1 MVNVIALSL
10 TRARGAQ
17 LPDREGQEQFL
28 RFDDRIATL
37 LTLPGSDPHD
47 VAVRWRQLVDVV
59 SRAGP
64 DEETS
69 APFIAALAVIRAD
82 ADRVPLAARAAA
94 ARAIAGRPLSDDLI
108 AVFAADRLAVNA
120 PILAAVADDA
130 SLRERLLK
138 VAGNDTRRFLETLGG
153 VENDEEQEDAQ
164 VAPAPDE
171 PTSGDPISIQDM
183 VNRIEGHLQAGRVA
197 SGTTV
202 PVAADPISPPVR
214 PPAAKTRAGTPT
226 PKPAGQPHRFE
237 WTSDRHGEITQV
249 DGAPR
254 AALIGRDLSSG
265 APEELR
271 RALAANEKFA
281 NVILP
286 AMGADWRWSGT
297 PVIDAGGN
305 FAGYEG
311 FAERIVQAPSRDK
324 ASKRDPQS
332 LRELVHEIRT
342 PLNAIIGF
350 AEIIDGEYLG
360 PAEPPYRKRAAHI
373 VTQARILLGAIEDL
387 DFAARLQAGQ
397 EDEKPTPLGELIKPF
412 KPVWK
417 AAAKDRGVGL
427 IVPKRKDM
435 QDAVIDAG
443 LAGRLIDRVM
453 TSLIG
458 AADGGQQ
465 TGLQHDVERDHVRI
479 AFLRPESLAEFTGS
493 DLLDPALDIDGK
505 LVGLGFSL
513 RLVRSLARIAGGD
526 LTVDRD
532 ALILILPRAA

>member
-1 MVNVIALSL
+1 M
-10 TRARGAQ
+10 
-17 LPDREGQEQFL
+17 
-28 RFDDRIATL
+28 RFDDRIATI

-82 ADRVPLAARAAA
+82 AERVPLAARAAA

-120 PILAAVADDA
+120 PILAAVADNA

-138 VAGNDTRRFLETLGG
+138 VAGNDTRRFLETLSG
-153 VENDEEQEDAQ
+153 EEDHEEETQKNEEAKEEPIKEP
-164 VAPAPDE
+164 APAPDVA
-171 PTSGDPISIQDM
+171 PSGDPISIQDM

-197 SGTTV
+197 SGTDV
-202 PVAADPISPPVR
+202 SVAPEPISPPK
-214 PPAAKTRAGTPT
+214 PAPAATPST
-226 PKPAGQPHRFE
+226 TAPASEPAAQSARFS
-237 WTSDRHGEITQV
+237 WTSDRDGEITHV
-249 DGAPR
+249 EGAPR
-254 AALIGRDLSSG
+254 AALIGRDLTSG
-265 APEELR
+265 APEAMR
-271 RALAANEKFA
+271 RALAANKAFA
-281 NVILP
+281 DIILP
-286 AMGADWRWSGT
+286 AMGADWRWNGT
-297 PVIDAGGN
+297 PVTDADGN

-311 FAERIVQAPSRDK
+311 YAERRVEAPAQG

-332 LRELVHEIRT
+332 LRELAHEIRT

-360 PAEPPYRKRAAHI
+360 PADTPYRQRAAHI
-373 VTQARILLGAIEDL
+373 VAQARILLGAIEDL

-427 IVPKRKDM
+427 SVPKRKTM

-458 AADGGQQ
+458 AAEEAQH
-465 TGLQHDVERDHVRI
+465 TGLLHDIERDHVRI
-479 AFLRPESLAEFTGS
+479 AFLRPASLAGLAAT
-493 DLLDPALDIDGK
+493 DLLDPALDFDGK

-513 RLVRSLARIAGGD
+513 RLVRGLARIAAGD
-526 LTVDRD
+526 LIVDRD

>member
-1 MVNVIALSL
+1 M
-10 TRARGAQ
+10 
-17 LPDREGQEQFL
+17 
-28 RFDDRIATL
+28 
-37 LTLPGSDPHD
+37 TLPGSDPHD

-64 DEETS
+64 DEEAS

-130 SLRERLLK
+130 PLRERLLK
-138 VAGNDTRRFLETLGG
+138 VAGSDTRRFLETLGG
-153 VENDEEQEDAQ
+153 EDE
-164 VAPAPDE
+164 APIATAAPE
-171 PTSGDPISIQDM
+171 SSASGDPVSIQDM

-197 SGTTV
+197 SGSAVSV
-202 PVAADPISPPVR
+202 PPDPISPPDR
-214 PPAAKTRAGTPT
+214 APAAKTRAATPT
-226 PKPAGQPHRFE
+226 PEPAVQTRRFE
-237 WTSDRHGEITQV
+237 WASDRHGEIMQV
-249 DGAPR
+249 EGAPR
-254 AALIGRDLSSG
+254 AALIGRDLPSG
-265 APEELR
+265 APEKLR
-271 RALAANEKFA
+271 RALAANEAFTD
-281 NVILP
+281 ISLP

-297 PVIDAGGN
+297 PVTDVEGN

-311 FAERIVQAPSRDK
+311 YAERIVPAPSRE
-324 ASKRDPQS
+324 APLKRDPQS

-360 PAEPPYRKRAAHI
+360 PAETPYRKRAAHI
-373 VTQARILLGAIEDL
+373 VAQSRILLGAIEDL

-397 EDEKPTPLGELIKPF
+397 EDEKPATLGELIKPF

-427 IVPKRKDM
+427 NVPKRKVM

-458 AADGGQQ
+458 AAEGAQH

-479 AFLRPESLAEFTGS
+479 AFLRPDSLSGLATN
-493 DLLDPALDIDGK
+493 DLLDPALDVDGK

-513 RLVRSLARIAGGD
+513 RLVRGL
-526 LTVDRD
+526 
-532 ALILILPRAA
+532 